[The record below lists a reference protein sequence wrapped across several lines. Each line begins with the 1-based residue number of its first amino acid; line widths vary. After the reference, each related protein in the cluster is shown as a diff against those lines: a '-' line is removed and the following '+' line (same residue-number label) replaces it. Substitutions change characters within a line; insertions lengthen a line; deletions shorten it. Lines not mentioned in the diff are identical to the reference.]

1 MALARVL
8 DERRVGA
15 EADRLVQPAGR
26 LGLAVNDRLA
36 TTFLVE
42 AVQCER
48 ADDRAE
54 AAAAKT
60 PAGRRP
66 ARARRPGARR
76 RASRGST
83 RQSGRPAPRR
93 CSRAT
98 PGRAIRRGPV
108 RSST

>member
-54 AAAAKT
+54 AAAAKLR
-60 PAGRRP
+60 PDADRLQLPDPGLLVRP
-66 ARARRPGARR
+66 AEAGPGQAAGPRPHHAGERL
-76 RASRGST
+76 
-83 RQSGRPAPRR
+83 
-93 CSRAT
+93 
-98 PGRAIRRGPV
+98 PGR
-108 RSST
+108 